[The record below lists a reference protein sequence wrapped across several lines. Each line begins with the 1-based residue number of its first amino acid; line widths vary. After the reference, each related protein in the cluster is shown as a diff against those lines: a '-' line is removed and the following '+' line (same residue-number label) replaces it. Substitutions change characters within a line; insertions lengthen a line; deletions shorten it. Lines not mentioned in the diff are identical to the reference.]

1 MSAHGSLQVRVDGGD
16 GESAVLSLH
25 GELDLASSRVLQ
37 DVLDP
42 LIARRRPSLMTLVL
56 DVAEVTLADV
66 AGLTPVLH
74 VRAVLARRGG
84 SVQLRHASRLLRR
97 LVAVLGLD
105 GELLEDAEPED
116 AEPEDAATEPP
127 RPEASAPQAQHRA
140 AQ

>member
-1 MSAHGSLQVRVDGGD
+1 MSANGSLQVRVDDDD
-16 GESAVLSLH
+16 GESAVLSLN

-37 DVLDP
+37 EVLDP
-42 LIARRRPSLMTLVL
+42 LIARCPPSLRNLVL

-84 SVQLRHASRLLRR
+84 SVRLRHASRLLQR

-105 GELLEDAEPED
+105 SELIEEGGPKDDVDESPR
-116 AEPEDAATEPP
+116 AT
-127 RPEASAPQAQHRA
+127 AQ
-140 AQ
+140 